1 MSTASIIDKLK
12 EIRDSNLIDVFVP
25 SLGTYVKF
33 KQLSVKQQKD
43 LIKTGLEGALSGIYL
58 DNVINNIIIDN
69 STFNHK
75 FLVTD
80 KISIIFA
87 LRVSSLGTIYKID
100 DETIDLSSIVGKKL
114 VYDLQESKD
123 LTFNDLIQVNLT
135 VPTIDKDI
143 LTNNSQLTELVSNK
157 ELKISDAIGSLYVYE
172 VVKFVNSVKIN
183 ADLLS
188 FDSIQPKDMVRI
200 VESLPASLNSDIIKF
215 IQDYRTKENDFLTID
230 GKTVT
235 MDARFFA
242 LDS

>member
-12 EIRDSNLIDVFVP
+12 EIRDSNLIDVYVP
-25 SLGTYVKF
+25 SLGSYVKF

-69 STFNHK
+69 NTSSNK
-75 FLVTD
+75 LLVTD

-87 LRVSSLGTIYKID
+87 LRVSSLGTSYRTD
-100 DETIDLSSIVGKKL
+100 NSTINLTPIMDKQLIFN
-114 VYDLQESKD
+114 LQESKE
-123 LTFNDLIQVNLT
+123 LTFNNLIQVNLN
-135 VPTIDKDI
+135 VPTIEKDI
-143 LTNNSQLTELVSNK
+143 LTNNSQLTELTGNK

-172 VVKFVNSVKIN
+172 VVKFISSVKIDG
-183 ADLLS
+183 DLLS

-200 VESLPASLNSDIIKF
+200 VESLPATLNSEIIKF
-215 IQDYRTKENDFLTID
+215 IQEFRAKENDFLTID
-230 GKTVT
+230 TETVT

>member
-1 MSTASIIDKLK
+1 M
-12 EIRDSNLIDVFVP
+12 
-25 SLGTYVKF
+25 
-33 KQLSVKQQKD
+33 
-43 LIKTGLEGALSGIYL
+43 
-58 DNVINNIIIDN
+58 
-69 STFNHK
+69 
-75 FLVTD
+75 
-80 KISIIFA
+80 
-87 LRVSSLGTIYKID
+87 
-100 DETIDLSSIVGKKL
+100 
-114 VYDLQESKD
+114 
-123 LTFNDLIQVNLT
+123 
-135 VPTIDKDI
+135 
-143 LTNNSQLTELVSNK
+143 SNK

-188 FDSIQPKDMVRI
+188 FDSIQPKDMVKI